1 MISTAALKLRMYIT
15 LILSFAIGFAIIYA
29 LLLYMGLSTY
39 YIMAFAVLFFLFQ
52 WYASPYILAKASRI
66 HYIKDDEYPQLHTM
80 VKELAVQAG
89 VPEPKIA
96 IAPVKEPNAFVF
108 GRSRKSATLVVHE
121 GLLPLLDAKELRA
134 VLAHEIGHLRHN
146 DVVVM
151 TVVAFIPMLA
161 YIVAQSMLWS
171 GMWGEGRNNGSY
183 ILLFGLLAFVVYFIA
198 ELLVLSLSRTR
209 ESFADEYSA
218 TSTKKPEYLAS
229 ALFKITSSNAGEQNA
244 SRGSTVARSLYII
257 DFFSA
262 EKDADD
268 IKKNASAI
276 RKLVPQADIEDLV
289 KKAHQ
294 GRQGIFGVLGALL
307 ATHPSTYRRIVELA
321 RIKEEQNY

>member
-1 MISTAALKLRMYIT
+1 MYIT

-29 LLLYMGLSTY
+29 LLLYAGISTY
-39 YIMAFAVLFFLFQ
+39 SIIVFAALFFLLQ
-52 WYASPYILAKASRI
+52 WYISPHILAKASRI

-80 VKELAVQAG
+80 VKELADQAK
-89 VPEPKIA
+89 VPVPRIA

-108 GRSRKSATLVVHE
+108 GRTRKSSTLVVHE

-161 YIVAQSMLWS
+161 YIIAQSVLWS
-171 GMWGEGRNNGSY
+171 GILGEGRNNGSY
-183 ILLFGLLAFVVYFIA
+183 IFLFGLLAFIVYFIS

-218 TSTKKPEYLAS
+218 TTTKKPEYLAS
-229 ALFKITSSNAGEQNA
+229 ALFKITSANAGTQNA
-244 SRGSTVARSLYII
+244 SQSSTVARSLYIV

-262 EKDADD
+262 EKDAND
-268 IKKNASAI
+268 IKKNASSLK
-276 RKLVPQADIEDLV
+276 KLIPQADIEDLV
-289 KKAHQ
+289 RRAHQ
-294 GRQGIFGVLGALL
+294 SRQGILAVLGSLL
-307 ATHPSTYRRIVELA
+307 ATHPSTYRRFVDLA
-321 RIKEEQNY
+321 KIKDNLNS